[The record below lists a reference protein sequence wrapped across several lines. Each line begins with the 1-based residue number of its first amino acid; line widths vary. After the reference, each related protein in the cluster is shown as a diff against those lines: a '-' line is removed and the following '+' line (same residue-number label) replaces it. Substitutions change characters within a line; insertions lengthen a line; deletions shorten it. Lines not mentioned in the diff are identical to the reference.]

1 MKPAPAHRHSRGA
14 AALLA
19 LAMLSGCQPPAATG
33 WSGYV
38 EGDYVYIAAPVA
50 GTLVSLSV
58 QAGQTVTAGAPLF
71 TLDATSNQAARAEAD
86 ARVRAAQAQAD
97 NAAKGRRDEEI
108 AVIRAQLSQARA
120 LAQRAQADW
129 ERQQALVAQE
139 FVSQS
144 RLDDA
149 TAARKQAQDRV
160 AELVANLRVASLPAR
175 VDERA
180 SAAAQVEAARQA
192 QRQLQWREQQA
203 LQAAPAAGLVSDTF
217 WRAGEYVPAGQ
228 PVLALLP
235 PEARKARF
243 YVAEGELGGLALG
256 QAVSL
261 HCDGCGAPIAAR
273 ITRIA
278 TQPEYTPPVIYSN
291 TQRAKLVFLVEA
303 RPATADAPRLHP
315 GQPLDVRPAAFGSTK

>member
-1 MKPAPAHRHSRGA
+1 MA

-19 LAMLSGCQPPAATG
+19 LAMLSGCQRPAATG

-50 GTLVSLSV
+50 GTLVTLSV
-58 QAGQTVTAGAPLF
+58 QAGQTVAAGAPLF

-97 NAAKGRRDEEI
+97 NAAKGRRNEEI

-149 TAARKQAQDRV
+149 TAARKQARTAWRARGQPAGRQP
-160 AELVANLRVASLPAR
+160 AGARGRARQRRRRRRSRLSASCGANSGRCKPRQPPGWSATPSGAPAVRPASRCSPAAAGPGAPLLRV
-175 VDERA
+175 
-180 SAAAQVEAARQA
+180 
-192 QRQLQWREQQA
+192 
-203 LQAAPAAGLVSDTF
+203 
-217 WRAGEYVPAGQ
+217 
-228 PVLALLP
+228 
-235 PEARKARF
+235 
-243 YVAEGELGGLALG
+243 EGELGGLALG

-261 HCDGCGAPIAAR
+261 HCDGCGADRAH

-278 TQPEYTPPVIYSN
+278 REYTPPVIY
-291 TQRAKLVFLVEA
+291 
-303 RPATADAPRLHP
+303 
-315 GQPLDVRPAAFGSTK
+315 